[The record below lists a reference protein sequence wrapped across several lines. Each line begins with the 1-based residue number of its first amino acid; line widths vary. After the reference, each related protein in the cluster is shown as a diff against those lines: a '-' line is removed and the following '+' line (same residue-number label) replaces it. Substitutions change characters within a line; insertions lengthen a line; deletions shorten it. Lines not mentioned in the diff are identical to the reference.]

1 MVSLN
6 LGLSVLILASFL
18 IVYAVFTKFFWR
30 PILHT
35 IRDREEMIQT
45 EIESTKKAL
54 KDAEKIRDMQE
65 DVLFTAR
72 IEADRIMVEAR
83 RSAERIKAD
92 IIETAK
98 LETQMILQQARMQA
112 ELEKRRVLDS
122 LKQDIAG
129 LTLVAVQKVL
139 RRSMS
144 EEENRRIISGT
155 VEEMIQ

>member
-98 LETQMILQQARMQA
+98 LAKEGPRDFAALKELARLSERTGRVKAAVRLYREALSLQPNDPVSSKSSTSNAIGA
-112 ELEKRRVLDS
+112 CS
-122 LKQDIAG
+122 AP
-129 LTLVAVQKVL
+129 
-139 RRSMS
+139 
-144 EEENRRIISGT
+144 
-155 VEEMIQ
+155 